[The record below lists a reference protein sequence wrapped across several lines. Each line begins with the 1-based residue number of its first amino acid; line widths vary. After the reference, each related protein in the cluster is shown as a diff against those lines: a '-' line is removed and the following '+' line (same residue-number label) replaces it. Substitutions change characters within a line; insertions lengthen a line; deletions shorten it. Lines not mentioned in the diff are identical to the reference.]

1 MSKLFSGAPLTP
13 PSAPALMRLY
23 HPGSS
28 AFISPRVSLLTHG
41 IHAAVEVHDP
51 QCISSHA
58 QALLD
63 EVAHEAIVPPLV
75 LGAVPFSSEG
85 KAKLFVPDGAVTGLG
100 ARADLLPPQAAWS
113 CERSQASG
121 QHLPAPDH
129 YCQNVQEALQQI
141 SGGALQKVVL
151 SRAMRIAAQVDIKR
165 LLQCLMSR
173 NLLGYT
179 FSVDLM
185 DQGRALV
192 GASPEL
198 LLSKAGRLVQSHP
211 LAGSVPRSLDPQED
225 QARAQRL
232 LASSKDHREHAF
244 VVDAVAQTLEPHCSA
259 LVVPRTPSLVS
270 TPTMWHLGTHI
281 TGELNNPHISSLE
294 LALALHPT
302 PAVCGYPP
310 QSARAFIEATEGFDR
325 GYFTGLV
332 GWCDRQGDGEWAVT
346 IRCAEVSD
354 GCATLY
360 AGAGIVLG
368 SDPAAE
374 LAETTAKMQTMLG
387 AMNID
392 LLMEAA

>member
-1 MSKLFSGAPLTP
+1 MSKLFSGAAQTP
-13 PSAPALMRLY
+13 PPAPTLMRLY
-23 HPGSS
+23 RPGSS
-28 AFISPRVSLLTHG
+28 AFISPRLSWLTHG
-41 IHAAVEVHDP
+41 IHAAVEVCEPP
-51 QCISSHA
+51 QMPGKV

-63 EVAHEAIVPPLV
+63 EVAREAIVPPVV
-75 LGAVPFSSEG
+75 LGAVPFSHG
-85 KAKLFVPDGAVTGLG
+85 HHAKLFVPDAAVTGLG

-113 CERSQASG
+113 CERSAATG
-121 QHLPAPDH
+121 LPLPAPDH

-141 SGGALQKVVL
+141 SGGTLQKVVL
-151 SRAMRIAAQVDIKR
+151 SRALRIAAQVDVKR

-173 NLLGYT
+173 NMLGYT
-179 FSVDLM
+179 FAMDLM

-198 LLSKAGRLVQSHP
+198 LVSKTDRWVQSHP
-211 LAGSVPRSLDPQED
+211 LAGSVPRSPDPQED
-225 QARAQRL
+225 QARAQCL

-244 VVDAVAQTLEPHCSA
+244 VVDAVAHTLAPHCHT
-259 LVVPRTPSLVS
+259 LVVPKTPSLVS
-270 TPTMWHLGTHI
+270 TPTLWHLGTHI
-281 TGELNNPHISSLE
+281 TGELKDPRISSLE

-310 QSARAFIEATEGFDR
+310 QSAKAFIEATEGFDR

-332 GWCDRQGDGEWAVT
+332 GWCDPQGDGEWAVT
-346 IRCAEVSD
+346 IRCAEVGD

-360 AGAGIVLG
+360 AGAGIVQG
-368 SDPAAE
+368 SDPATE

-392 LLMEAA
+392 LSVEAA

>member
-1 MSKLFSGAPLTP
+1 MSNLFSGGSLTP
-13 PSAPALMRLY
+13 PPAPALMRLY

-28 AFISPRVSLLTHG
+28 AFISPRISLLTHG
-41 IHAAVEVHDP
+41 VHASVNASDP
-51 QCISSHA
+51 IVLPRQT

-63 EVAHEAIVPPLV
+63 EVAREGIVPPLV
-75 LGAVPFSSEG
+75 LGAVPFSSDG
-85 KAKLFVPDGAVTGLG
+85 PAKLYVPDGGVTGLG
-100 ARADLLPPQAAWS
+100 ARADHVPPPAAWS
-113 CERSQASG
+113 CERSEASG
-121 QHLPAPDH
+121 QALPTPDH
-129 YCQNVQEALQQI
+129 YCQNVQEALQHI
-141 SGGALQKVVL
+141 AGGALQKVVL
-151 SRAMRIAAQVDIKR
+151 SRAMRVAAQVDIKR

-179 FSVDLM
+179 FVVDLM
-185 DQGRALV
+185 DHGRALV

-211 LAGSVPRSLDPQED
+211 LAGSVPRSPDPQED

-244 VVDAVAQTLEPHCSA
+244 VVDAVAHTLAPHCHT
-259 LVVPRTPSLVS
+259 LTVPAAPSLVS
-270 TPTMWHLGTHI
+270 TPTMWHLGTRI
-281 TGELNNPHISSLE
+281 VGELKDPHISSLE

-310 QSARAFIEATEGFDR
+310 QSAKAFIEATEGFDR

-332 GWCDRQGDGEWAVT
+332 GWCDQHGDGEWAVT
-346 IRCAEVSD
+346 IRCAEVSED
-354 GCATLY
+354 CATLY

-368 SDPAAE
+368 SDPEAE

-392 LLMEAA
+392 LLMELV